1 MQLPNPNPDGTAS
14 VSMMQLSLQETSTNY
29 LQGIFEGIG
38 SLKTMMTSM
47 RVFDDRRADVDDQTA
62 AQQRR
67 RDEETRRESLLGRAG
82 GGLKQAATSVKNTGK
97 DLVKGFSMSGLLS
110 TLIGGAVLAAIFAP
124 EKSKQLMQAL
134 QNGFDSLM
142 GSEFFKEVEKA
153 AKGIFKEFGWDN
165 LLVGG
170 IFGWR
175 IGAIYSGLKYVGSL
189 VKTWLGISTTVDQQK
204 MDQGGAGVKGDI
216 DPRDKSWIDKNFT
229 KIFGAAGLAAILF
242 GPMIVSTV
250 GALMAFT
257 LGKVALI
264 PGMLIGVT
272 ILGKAIIDEWNDS
285 IQRDIASGKHVS
297 ALKEATAKMAKS
309 VMGDLTSGPAM
320 IGAIAGAMVGIIGG
334 PVGILLGS
342 MVGMALGAG
351 LNILF
356 KSEKEIIADNKIK
369 REFWDAIFDSLGDS
383 ILNLLNVASN
393 TLTDYFN
400 TMIIK
405 ILAKLPGGMVPD
417 SLLKKMGLTREQFEK
432 KKNDIILA
440 EKTEEELSG
449 GMLGGYADVRALDN
463 IIRRDSEDVNRKD
476 SPTAYADEAMI
487 RYATRKG
494 IRAERELA
502 TLSDRI
508 SLATGPEKALLEQ
521 EYVNRLSFVNKVRKL
536 RGKNPYYATPMV
548 QGDTIEPTNV
558 DRGRR
563 IAPKLGEVVL
573 GGRGFGIPKR
583 GTYTSEFMKD
593 AAQQDSNAAQQDS
606 LTKTWAEQE
615 AANKGRLV
623 PVIRLFG
630 APSPTGDDGLLG
642 GTGNDTLET
651 PVLQANNARTLAR
664 NIVLQRQ
671 SADQAK
677 AQAPTIIMPPAPTGG
692 GPGGDSNVSAVVNH
706 NQHIH
711 SSLAAH
717 TMPDRSIVANLAAM

>member
-29 LQGIFEGIG
+29 LQGIFEGIQ

-47 RVFDDRRADVDDQTA
+47 RVFDDRRADVDDLTA

-297 ALKEATAKMAKS
+297 ALKEATAKMAKTI
-309 VMGDLTSGPAM
+309 MGDLTSGPGM

-334 PVGILLGS
+334 PIGILLGS

-383 ILNLLNVASN
+383 ILNLLNVVSN
-393 TLTDYFN
+393 TLTDYFD

-405 ILAKLPGGMVPD
+405 ILAKLPGFMVPD

-476 SPTAYADEAMI
+476 SPTAYADRILIAG
-487 RYATRKG
+487 ATVKG
-494 IRAERELA
+494 RRAEGELA
-502 TLSDRI
+502 KLSERI
-508 SLATGPEKALLEQ
+508 SKADGPVKALLEQ

-536 RGKNPYYATPMV
+536 NGRNPYSATLSTIPPMSA
-548 QGDTIEPTNV
+548 GPAGPRYD
-558 DRGRR
+558 G
-563 IAPKLGEVVL
+563 KGGEVVRPYKL
-573 GGRGFGIPKR
+573 DAGFESPTAMSWKDIQKRAASKASRASLAATAAARAGEGELVNGMIP
-583 GTYTSEFMKD
+583 
-593 AAQQDSNAAQQDS
+593 
-606 LTKTWAEQE
+606 L
-615 AANKGRLV
+615 
-623 PVIRLFG
+623 PVIRFFG
-630 APSPTGDDGLLG
+630 SAPAG
-642 GTGNDTLET
+642 
-651 PVLQANNARTLAR
+651 LQANNARTLAR
-664 NIVLQRQ
+664 NILIEAR